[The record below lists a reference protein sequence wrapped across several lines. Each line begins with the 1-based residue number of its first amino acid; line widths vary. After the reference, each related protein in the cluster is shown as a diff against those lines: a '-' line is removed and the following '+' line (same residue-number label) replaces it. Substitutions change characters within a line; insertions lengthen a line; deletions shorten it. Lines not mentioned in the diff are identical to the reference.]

1 MASPKAYKRP
11 RGLGDQSPSSIKLP
25 LIILLLLALI
35 GAGGYFAYDW
45 RMKKEREEYLEGQE
59 SEARTFAQKLTSGL
73 RSITAPLDA
82 AIDPVTLGA
91 LLNSGDDE
99 GIAAEIAEITAV
111 DANVINAR
119 VLKPGHSQI
128 DYDRAPPLGYATL
141 DLLRRSEKDG
151 KAPPME
157 VHLKGQDD
165 EHIAALH
172 RIEGAE
178 GVLLGHLIVY
188 LKLDAL
194 QAVTAKFKMIGGYAE
209 LQQSVSGGRPLIL
222 ARMGN
227 PAYRNPSPVLTGPIP
242 GTAWRLVYWSKP
254 APKER
259 DPIADLPLPQIGGA
273 LAAGLLGIFIM
284 VVMRRRRAGAKD
296 ANDKPKAAVVSGEA
310 VASGSGVPTPDGAP
324 VPKVVVRALAAA
336 GGDGAKDGIIVEESP
351 APGPQDADAQAPAPE
366 HAAVQKPAPAAGEP
380 GATSADA
387 PAELPAAIF
396 RAYDIRGV
404 VEGSLTPEV
413 VKIIGRAIGS
423 EASALDQK
431 TVVVGRDGRTS
442 SPQLAEALT
451 EGLRSSG
458 REVID
463 IGQVPTPLV
472 YFATHYLE
480 TGNGVMV
487 TGSHNPPE
495 YNGLKIML
503 NGETLFGDRIA
514 ALRTRAQAGDF
525 TSGDGGLQTTEILSE
540 YIRRVCEDVPVALGN
555 AFKVV
560 VDCGNG
566 VAGAVAPQLIR
577 ALGHDVVE
585 LYCEVDGSFPN
596 HHPDPSVPANLKDLI
611 AAVKENSADIGF
623 AFDGDGDRLGVVDGN
638 GSIIYPDRQLML
650 FARDVLSRNPG
661 AEIVFDVKCSSRLP
675 LVIEKLGGKPVMW
688 KTGHSFIKSKLKE
701 TGAPLAGEMS
711 GHIFFKERWYGFDDA
726 LYAAARL
733 LEILMG
739 FKQPPAEVFKKLP
752 KGVATPELRV
762 DLAEGEHQAFM
773 EKLKQSSS
781 FGDAKLTT
789 IDGLRVDFADSWGLV
804 RASNTTPSLVLRF
817 EGDNKEALI
826 RVGGLFKKTLLEIE
840 PKLKLP
846 F

>member
-1 MASPKAYKRP
+1 MASPRAEKRA
-11 RGLGDQSPSSIKLP
+11 RGPADGTPASLTLP
-25 LIILLLLALI
+25 LIILLLLIAL
-35 GAGGYFAYDW
+35 GVGGYFAYNW
-45 RMKKEREEYLEGQE
+45 RMEQEHEEFQKQQEG
-59 SEARTFAQKLTSGL
+59 EARVLAQRFANGVRK
-73 RSITAPLDA
+73 ITAPLDA
-82 AIDPVTLGA
+82 AIDPITLA
-91 LLNSGDDE
+91 AHLNSGDDE
-99 GIAAEIAEITAV
+99 GVAEKMEEISAADE
-111 DANVINAR
+111 NVISVR
-119 VLKPGHSQI
+119 VLKPGYSKI
-128 DYDRAPPLGYATL
+128 DYEATPPLGYATL
-141 DLLRRSEKDG
+141 DLLRRSETEQ

-157 VHLKGQDD
+157 VHLKGKED
-165 EHIAALH
+165 EHIAVLR

-194 QAVTAKFKMIGGYAE
+194 NAATAKFKLIEGYAE
-209 LQQSVSGGRPLIL
+209 LQQTVPKGRPLIL
-222 ARMGN
+222 ARMGD
-227 PAYRNPSPVLTGPIP
+227 PSIRNPSPLLTTPIP
-242 GTAWRLVYWSKP
+242 DTAWRWVYWSKP
-254 APKER
+254 VPR
-259 DPIADLPLPQIGGA
+259 GMDPLAELPVNQIGGA
-273 LAAGLLGIFIM
+273 LGAVLLAIIAM
-284 VVMRRRRAGAKD
+284 LVMRRRRGKVKEV
-296 ANDKPKAAVVSGEA
+296 NDKPKTAVVSGEA
-310 VASGSGVPTPDGAP
+310 VASGSGAPAADATPA
-324 VPKVVVRALAAA
+324 PKVVVRASAAQA
-336 GGDGAKDGIIVEESP
+336 ASGPENGIVVEESP
-351 APGPQDADAQAPAPE
+351 APAPPVAEAETSAPEPAAEQAPS
-366 HAAVQKPAPAAGEP
+366 PAPAEP
-380 GATSADA
+380 AEASPDA
-387 PAELPAAIF
+387 PAALPETIF

-404 VEGSLTPEV
+404 VENSLTPEV
-413 VKIIGRAIGS
+413 VKIIGRSIGS
-423 EASALDQK
+423 EAAELEQK
-431 TVVVGRDGRTS
+431 TVIVGRDGRNS
-442 SPQLAEALT
+442 SPQLAEALI

-458 REVID
+458 REVVD

-480 TGNGVMV
+480 TGSGVMV

-503 NGETLFGDRIA
+503 NGETLFGDRITA
-514 ALRTRAQAGDF
+514 IRTRALAGDF
-525 TSGDGGLQTTEILSE
+525 ASGNGVLQSTEIVSE
-540 YIRRVCEDVPVALGN
+540 YIREVCEDVPVALGN

-585 LYCEVDGSFPN
+585 LYCEVDGNFPN

-611 AAVKENSADIGF
+611 ASVKENGADIGF

-661 AEIVFDVKCSSRLP
+661 AEIVFDVKCTSRLP
-675 LVIEKLGGKPVMW
+675 MVIEKLGGKPVMW
-688 KTGHSFIKSKLKE
+688 KTGHSFIKGKLKE

-726 LYAAARL
+726 LYASARL

-739 FKQPPAEVFKKLP
+739 LKLPPAEVFKKLP

-762 DLAEGEHQAFM
+762 DLEEGEHLAFM
-773 EKLKQSSS
+773 EKLTQSSS
-781 FGDAKLTT
+781 FGDAKVTT

-817 EGDNKEALI
+817 EGDNKEALMRI
-826 RVGGLFKKTLLEIE
+826 GGLFKKTLLKID
-840 PKLKLP
+840 PNLKLP

>member
-1 MASPKAYKRP
+1 MVSPKKVTRTRP
-11 RGLGDQSPSSIKLP
+11 AGDEGGSSLKLT
-25 LIILLLLALI
+25 LIILLLLVSI
-35 GAGGYFAYDW
+35 GVGGFFAYDW
-45 RMKKEREEYLEGQE
+45 RIKLEEEEQRKQQE
-59 SEARTFAQKLTSGL
+59 SAARAFAQKFSTDVRG
-73 RSITAPLDA
+73 ITASLNS
-82 AIDPVTLGA
+82 AIDPVALGA
-91 LLNSGDDE
+91 LLNSGDQE
-99 GIAAEIAEITAV
+99 GVAAIVAEIVAADE
-111 DANVINAR
+111 NVINAR
-119 VLKPGHSQI
+119 VIEPGHAQI
-128 DYDRAPPLGYATL
+128 DYDASPPLGYATL

-165 EHIAALH
+165 EHIAVLR
-172 RIEGAE
+172 RIEGAQ
-178 GVLLGHLIVY
+178 GVLLGHLIIY

-194 QAVTAKFKMIGGYAE
+194 KSATAKTKLATGYAE
-209 LQQSVSGGRPLIL
+209 LQQSVSEGRPLIL

-227 PAYRNPSPVLTGPIP
+227 PAYRGPAPALAGPIRDT
-242 GTAWRLVYWSKP
+242 GWRFVYWSQP
-254 APKER
+254 APGR
-259 DPIADLPLPQIGGA
+259 MDPLADLPLAQIGGA
-273 LAAGLLGIFIM
+273 LAALLLGLVAIA
-284 VVMRRRRAGAKD
+284 VMRRRRAASKATGD
-296 ANDKPKAAVVSGEA
+296 EPKVVVVSGEA
-310 VASGSGVPTPDGAP
+310 TSSGTRAPPRQTQAVPKAMAAAPGDSWDRNGGDTQVTGAP
-324 VPKVVVRALAAA
+324 E
-336 GGDGAKDGIIVEESP
+336 DAKAKSP
-351 APGPQDADAQAPAPE
+351 AGAAMAPAP
-366 HAAVQKPAPAAGEP
+366 PP
-380 GATSADA
+380 GAAEV
-387 PAELPAAIF
+387 PASSPSVNPELPASIF

-404 VEGSLTPEV
+404 VEQSLTPEV
-413 VKIIGRAIGS
+413 VKVIGRSVGS
-423 EASALDQK
+423 EANALGQK
-431 TVVVGRDGRTS
+431 SVVVGRDGRIS
-442 SPQLAEALT
+442 SPQLAEALID
-451 EGLRSSG
+451 GLRSSG
-458 REVID
+458 LEVID

-480 TGNGVMV
+480 TGSGVMI

-503 NGETLFGDRIA
+503 AGETLFGDRIA

-525 TSGDGGLQTTEILSE
+525 ASGYGGLQTTEIVSE
-540 YIRRVCEDVPVALGN
+540 YIRRICEDVPVALGN

-577 ALGHDVVE
+577 ALGHHVVE
-585 LYCEVDGSFPN
+585 LYCEVDGNFPN

-611 AAVKENSADIGF
+611 AAVKDNAADIGF

-638 GSIIYPDRQLML
+638 GAIIYPDRQLML

-675 LVIEKLGGKPVMW
+675 MVIEKFGGKPVMW
-688 KTGHSFIKSKLKE
+688 KTGHSYIKGKLRE

-726 LYAAARL
+726 IYSAARL
-733 LEILMG
+733 LEILME

-752 KGVATPELRV
+752 KGVSTPELRV
-762 DLAEGEHQAFM
+762 DLAEGEHLAFM
-773 EKLKQSSS
+773 EKLKQASS

-817 EGDNKEALI
+817 EGDSKEALI
-826 RVGGLFKKTLLEIE
+826 RVGSLFKKTLLQID

>member
-1 MASPKAYKRP
+1 MASRRVDRRP
-11 RGLGDQSPSSIKLP
+11 RGLGHESAPASSIKLP
-25 LIILLLLALI
+25 LIIVLVLVVTAV
-35 GAGGYFAYDW
+35 GGYFAYDW
-45 RMKKEREEYLEGQE
+45 HLKREQDEYRSQRE
-59 SEARTFAQKLTSGL
+59 SEARAVAQRLAIGV
-73 RSITAPLDA
+73 RGMTAPLDA

-99 GIAAEIAEITAV
+99 GVAEKISEITAV
-111 DANVINAR
+111 DENVISAR
-119 VLKPGHSQI
+119 VLKPGYSQI
-128 DYDRAPPLGYATL
+128 DYDATPPLGYATL

-157 VHLKGQDD
+157 VHLKGQDS
-165 EHIAALH
+165 EHIAALR

-178 GVLLGHLIVY
+178 GLLLGHLIIF

-194 QAVTAKFKMIGGYAE
+194 DAAAARLKTIEGYAE
-209 LQQSVSGGRPLIL
+209 LQQTVSAGRPLIL

-227 PAYRNPSPVLTGPIP
+227 PSYRNPTPLLTFPIP
-242 GTAWRLVYWSKP
+242 DSAWRLVYWSEP
-254 APKER
+254 APKRME
-259 DPIADLPLPQIGGA
+259 PLADLPLAQIGAA
-273 LAAGLLGIFIM
+273 LAALLLGVFILARL
-284 VVMRRRRAGAKD
+284 RRRRAGAKD
-296 ANDKPKAAVVSGEA
+296 ANGEPKAAVVGGEA
-310 VASGSGVPTPDGAP
+310 VASGIGAP
-324 VPKVVVRALAAA
+324 APDKVSVRKVVTVAPAAPADGGIEVHETGAEDRA
-336 GGDGAKDGIIVEESP
+336 GAKDSHAAG
-351 APGPQDADAQAPAPE
+351 AAPAQS
-366 HAAVQKPAPAAGEP
+366 AAAAARPQAAASGAP
-380 GATSADA
+380 TK
-387 PAELPAAIF
+387 LPATIF

-404 VEGSLTPEV
+404 VKQSLTPEV
-413 VKIIGRAIGS
+413 VRVIGRAIGS
-423 EASALDQK
+423 EADALGQK
-431 TVVVGRDGRTS
+431 KIVVGRDGRTS
-442 SPQLAEALT
+442 SPRLAETLI

-480 TGNGVMV
+480 TGSGVMV

-525 TSGDGGLQTTEILSE
+525 VSGDGGLQTTEILSE

-585 LYCEVDGSFPN
+585 LYCEVDGNFPN

-611 AAVKENSADIGF
+611 AAVKENAADIGF

-675 LVIEKLGGKPVMW
+675 MVIQKLGGKPVMW
-688 KTGHSFIKSKLKE
+688 KTGHSFIKGKLKE

-739 FKQPPAEVFKKLP
+739 LKQPPAEIFKKLP

-762 DLAEGEHQAFM
+762 DLAEGEHLAFM

-817 EGDNKEALI
+817 EGDSKEALNRI
-826 RVGGLFKKTLLEIE
+826 GGLFKKTLLEIDPE
-840 PKLKLP
+840 LKLP

>member
-1 MASPKAYKRP
+1 MALPKADKRRRRSED
-11 RGLGDQSPSSIKLP
+11 RGVPSIKFP
-25 LIILLLLALI
+25 LIILLLLAFI
-35 GAGGYFAYDW
+35 AVGGFFAYDW
-45 RMKKEREEYLEGQE
+45 RAKQEQEEHRKQQE
-59 SEARTFAQKLTSGL
+59 SAARTFAQKIADRVRAMTSP
-73 RSITAPLDA
+73 INA
-82 AIDPVTLGA
+82 AIDPITLGT

-99 GIAAEIAEITAV
+99 SVAAKADEISAADE
-111 DANVINAR
+111 NVIQAR
-119 VLKPGHSQI
+119 VLEPGHSQI
-128 DYDRAPPLGYATL
+128 DYDASPPLGYATL

-165 EHIAALH
+165 EHIAVLR

-178 GVLLGHLIVY
+178 GVLLGHLIIY

-194 QAVTAKFKMIGGYAE
+194 KAAASQVNLTTGYAE
-209 LQQSVSGGRPLIL
+209 LQQSVSGGRALVL
-222 ARMGN
+222 VRMGN
-227 PAYRNPSPVLTGPIP
+227 PAFRSLTPMLTVPIRD
-242 GTAWRLVYWSKP
+242 TAWRWVYWPQP
-254 APKER
+254 AANR
-259 DPIADLPLPQIGGA
+259 MDPVADLPLTQIGGA
-273 LAAGLLGIFIM
+273 LAVLLLGVFAM
-284 VVMRRRRAGAKD
+284 VVVRRRRAGAED
-296 ANDKPKAAVVSGEA
+296 ADDEPKVAPVSGEA
-310 VASGSGVPTPDGAP
+310 MVSGSGACAP
-324 VPKVVVRALAAA
+324 AIAKARAA
-336 GGDGAKDGIIVEESP
+336 
-351 APGPQDADAQAPAPE
+351 APAPDDARE
-366 HAAVQKPAPAAGEP
+366 GRQQMGSPDNAKANAPATSSDEVPVSPSVGSESQAATT
-380 GATSADA
+380 GASL
-387 PAELPAAIF
+387 ELPASIF

-404 VEGSLTPEV
+404 VEQSLTPEV
-413 VKIIGRAIGS
+413 VKVIGRAIGS
-423 EASALDQK
+423 EANALGQK
-431 TVVVGRDGRTS
+431 SIVVGRDGRIS

-451 EGLRSSG
+451 DGLRSSG

-480 TGNGVMV
+480 TGSGVMI

-503 NGETLFGDRIA
+503 AGETLFGDRIA

-525 TSGDGGLQTTEILSE
+525 ASGYGGLQTTEIVSE
-540 YIRRVCEDVPVALGN
+540 YIRRICEDVPVALGN
-555 AFKVV
+555 SFKVV

-577 ALGHDVVE
+577 ALGHHVVE
-585 LYCEVDGSFPN
+585 LYCEVDGNFPN

-611 AAVKENSADIGF
+611 AAVKDNAADIGF

-638 GSIIYPDRQLML
+638 GAIIYPDRQLML

-675 LVIEKLGGKPVMW
+675 MVIEKCGGKPVMW
-688 KTGHSFIKSKLKE
+688 KTGHSYIKGKLKE

-726 LYAAARL
+726 IYSAARL
-733 LEILMG
+733 LEILME

-752 KGVATPELRV
+752 KGVSTPELRV
-762 DLAEGEHQAFM
+762 DLAEGEHLAFM
-773 EKLKQSSS
+773 EKLKQASS

-817 EGDNKEALI
+817 EGDSKEALI
-826 RVGGLFKKTLLEIE
+826 RIGSLFKKTLLRID

>member
-1 MASPKAYKRP
+1 VERESASK
-11 RGLGDQSPSSIKLP
+11 SSIKLP
-25 LIILLLLALI
+25 LIVFLLLAAI
-35 GAGGYFAYDW
+35 AVGGYFAYDLRLKW
-45 RMKKEREEYLEGQE
+45 EQE
-59 SEARTFAQKLTSGL
+59 TYRNQQDSSAKALAQRVSVSVGG
-73 RSITAPLDA
+73 ITAPLDA
-82 AIDPVTLGA
+82 VIDPVALGV
-91 LLNSGDDE
+91 LLNRGDDA
-99 GIAAEIAEITAV
+99 GLRAKIAEIAAADE
-111 DANVINAR
+111 NVISAR
-119 VLKPGHSQI
+119 ILGPGYSQI
-128 DYDRAPPLGYATL
+128 DYDSKPPLGYATL
-141 DLLRRSEKDG
+141 DLLRRSEADG

-165 EHIAALH
+165 EHIAVLW
-172 RIEGAE
+172 RIEGARNA
-178 GVLLGHLIVY
+178 LLGHLMVF

-194 QAVTAKFKMIGGYAE
+194 TAATAKFKRTEGYAE
-209 LQQSVSGGRPLIL
+209 LQQTVSGSRPLIL
-222 ARMGN
+222 ARMGD
-227 PAYRNPSPVLTGPIP
+227 PALRSPTPTLTAPMP
-242 GTAWRLVYWSKP
+242 NTAWRLVYWSEP
-254 APKER
+254 GPER
-259 DPIADLPLPQIGGA
+259 MDPLADLPLAPIGIG
-273 LAAGLLGIFIM
+273 LAALLLGVFAM
-284 VVMRRRRAGAKD
+284 TLMRRRRAASRVTAD
-296 ANDKPKAAVVSGEA
+296 EPKAVVLSGEA
-310 VASGSGVPTPDGAP
+310 VASGSGAPEPKKGAMRKITTVAPPPPANGGIEVQETDAEAHPEAMNALPQGARPESAAP
-324 VPKVVVRALAAA
+324 VA
-336 GGDGAKDGIIVEESP
+336 
-351 APGPQDADAQAPAPE
+351 
-366 HAAVQKPAPAAGEP
+366 
-380 GATSADA
+380 
-387 PAELPAAIF
+387 LPADIF

-404 VEGSLTPEV
+404 VKDSLTPAVVEV
-413 VKIIGRAIGS
+413 IGRAIGS
-423 EASALDQK
+423 EASALNQK
-431 TVVVGRDGRTS
+431 TIVVGRDGRTS
-442 SPQLAEALT
+442 SVPLAKALI

-480 TGNGVMV
+480 TGSGVMV
-487 TGSHNPPE
+487 TGSHNPPQ

-503 NGETLFGDRIA
+503 DGETLFGDRIT
-514 ALRTRAQAGDF
+514 ALRTRAQSGDF
-525 TSGDGGLQTTEILSE
+525 ASGAGELQTTDILSE
-540 YIRRVCEDVPVALGN
+540 YIRRICEDVPVALGN

-585 LYCEVDGSFPN
+585 LYCEVDGNFPN

-611 AAVKENSADIGF
+611 AAVKENAADIGF

-638 GSIIYPDRQLML
+638 GAIIFPDRQLML

-688 KTGHSFIKSKLKE
+688 KTGHSFIKGKLKE

-711 GHIFFKERWYGFDDA
+711 GHIFFRERWYGFDDA

-733 LEILMG
+733 LEILMAL
-739 FKQPPAEVFKKLP
+739 KEPPAEVFKKLP

-762 DLAEGEHQAFM
+762 DLAEGEHLAFM
-773 EKLKQSSS
+773 EKLKRSAGFAQ
-781 FGDAKLTT
+781 GKVTT

-817 EGDNKEALI
+817 EGDNKEALN
-826 RVGGLFKKTLLEIE
+826 RVGGMFKKALLEID